1 MGEDGEVPTP
11 YETQRVEQ
19 QQPAPR
25 LLRPVDSGWV
35 AGVCAGLA
43 EHLRIQV
50 GVIRMAL
57 VLLTMF
63 GMGTGVILYLAVW
76 ALTPQR
82 LGPGGTTRTAPQAPG
97 SPGAAG
103 SAGTTG
109 SGGAAAGGGA
119 TRWPLLRQRLLH
131 DEAVVNVLLGLAL
144 VVGGLA
150 VVLTRHGV
158 DLRLGVTLPLAL
170 IASGAIVVWT
180 QLDRSERDRFLQLSA
195 ADSRA
200 GLARVVTGVLLTL
213 AGVVVLASRAQGVGG
228 LGDAALS
235 ALAVLLG
242 LVVILAPWAIRL
254 WDGLKAE
261 QAERVRATERADIAA
276 HLHDSVLQ
284 TLALIQRKADDPTAV
299 QRLARAQE
307 RELRTW
313 LYGGGSSTPT
323 TLSAAAAEVA
333 HDVEDRHGVPI
344 DLVVT
349 GDVGLD
355 ADVSALVKALG
366 EAINN
371 AVRHGAA
378 PVSAYVEAG
387 PLGIEAFVRDH
398 GPGFDLGEVP
408 LDRLGVRGSIVD
420 RMDRHGGTARIRR
433 LEDGTEVSLTLP
445 PRPTTEES

>member
-19 QQPAPR
+19 QQQPPR

-82 LGPGGTTRTAPQAPG
+82 LGPGGTTRTAPQV
-97 SPGAAG
+97 PGAAGSTG

-109 SGGAAAGGGA
+109 LGGSAAGGGA

-180 QLDRSERDRFLQLSA
+180 QLDRTERDRFLQLSA

-323 TLSAAAAEVA
+323 TLSAAAVEVA

>member
-1 MGEDGEVPTP
+1 M
-11 YETQRVEQ
+11 R
-19 QQPAPR
+19 
-25 LLRPVDSGWV
+25 
-35 AGVCAGLA
+35 
-43 EHLRIQV
+43 
-50 GVIRMAL
+50 
-57 VLLTMF
+57 
-63 GMGTGVILYLAVW
+63 GT
-76 ALTPQR
+76 
-82 LGPGGTTRTAPQAPG
+82 
-97 SPGAAG
+97 S
-103 SAGTTG
+103 
-109 SGGAAAGGGA
+109 
-119 TRWPLLRQRLLH
+119 
-131 DEAVVNVLLGLAL
+131 
-144 VVGGLA
+144 
-150 VVLTRHGV
+150 
-158 DLRLGVTLPLAL
+158 
-170 IASGAIVVWT
+170 
-180 QLDRSERDRFLQLSA
+180 
-195 ADSRA
+195 
-200 GLARVVTGVLLTL
+200 
-213 AGVVVLASRAQGVGG
+213 
-228 LGDAALS
+228 
-235 ALAVLLG
+235 
-242 LVVILAPWAIRL
+242 
-254 WDGLKAE
+254 
-261 QAERVRATERADIAA
+261 
-276 HLHDSVLQ
+276 
-284 TLALIQRKADDPTAV
+284 PTAV

-313 LYGGGSSTPT
+313 LYGGGSSILT

>member
-1 MGEDGEVPTP
+1 MGEDGVVPTP
-11 YETQRVEQ
+11 YETQRVA
-19 QQPAPR
+19 QPEPTPR

-43 EHLRIQV
+43 EHLRVQV

-57 VLLTMF
+57 VLLTVF

-82 LGPGGTTRTAPQAPG
+82 LGPGGTTRSAPTMPG
-97 SPGAAG
+97 VG
-103 SAGTTG
+103 AGTG
-109 SGGAAAGGGA
+109 VAGGA
-119 TRWPLLRQRLLH
+119 TRWPALRQRLLH
-131 DEAVVNVLLGLAL
+131 DEAVVNLLLGLAL

-213 AGVVVLASRAQGVGG
+213 AGVVVLASRAQGIGG

-235 ALAVLLG
+235 ALAVLVG
-242 LVVILAPWAIRL
+242 LVVILAPWGIRL

-307 RELRTW
+307 RELRSW
-313 LYGGGSSTPT
+313 LYGGGGATPT
-323 TLSAAAAEVA
+323 TLSAAAASVA

-349 GDVGLD
+349 GDVDLD

-366 EAINN
+366 EALNN

-387 PLGIEAFVRDH
+387 PLGVEAFVRDH

>member
-19 QQPAPR
+19 QQQPPR

-82 LGPGGTTRTAPQAPG
+82 LGPGGTTRTAPQV
-97 SPGAAG
+97 PGAAGSTG

-109 SGGAAAGGGA
+109 LGGSAAGGGA

-180 QLDRSERDRFLQLSA
+180 QLDRTERDRFLQLSA